1 MTTEKQMEKDEPAD
15 LLKSVRNP
23 LGIEVNVCCGS
34 CAFKNIEGYNPKR
47 LCEKKEIE
55 VDTFDCCDDWQMS
68 KHLQHVG
75 EELGRVKR
83 RLYLMYV
90 LRARLMEKEAV
101 AEGTMKIAGQA
112 SVDELREKFETDY
125 GISPYMGK

>member
-1 MTTEKQMEKDEPAD
+1 MEK
-15 LLKSVRNP
+15 LSFTRNKF
-23 LGIEVNVCCGS
+23 GINVVKCCGS
-34 CAFKNIEGYNPKR
+34 CAFKYIEGYNPKR
-47 LCEKKEIE
+47 LCEKNETE

-68 KHLQHVG
+68 EHLQHVG

-101 AEGTMKIAGQA
+101 AEGTMKITGQA
-112 SVDELREKFETDY
+112 SVDELRENFETDY
-125 GISPYMGK
+125 GISPFIGE